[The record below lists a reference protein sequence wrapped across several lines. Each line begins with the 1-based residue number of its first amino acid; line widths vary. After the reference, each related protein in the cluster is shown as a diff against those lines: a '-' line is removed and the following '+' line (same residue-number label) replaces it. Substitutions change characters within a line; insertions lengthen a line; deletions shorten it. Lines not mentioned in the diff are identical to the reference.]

1 MVIYF
6 SKNPKILFIIEPI
19 ITQKICKI
27 LQICISEKS
36 KILILIVLRSTTAK
50 NDGDMPDFP
59 NRNLDSQYWIWWPR
73 ESAAKGLNRKTKYH
87 LVKDENNWD
96 GCMNLTLSYRQ
107 DSDIVRPFGTID
119 RVFEEQY
126 FLTDDLRGKELMG
139 NGQK

>member
-1 MVIYF
+1 MLLTLN
-6 SKNPKILFIIEPI
+6 S
-19 ITQKICKI
+19 
-27 LQICISEKS
+27 
-36 KILILIVLRSTTAK
+36 RSTTAK
-50 NDGDMPDFP
+50 NDGDMPDFS

-73 ESAAKGLNRKTKYH
+73 ESAAKGLNRKTKFN

-126 FLTDDLRGKELMG
+126 FLADDLRGKELMG
-139 NGQK
+139 KGQKINIFFVKNYQYLSKNLN